1 MTTPR
6 VVAFCHAAYPDR
18 VDMAIDLA
26 DDPVD
31 QHTKMEM
38 IEAHDRDREWWGPD
52 GDPGGTVLRVEQGPE
67 GPYALLAGRRVPALI
82 DGDVVRLGIPARV
95 GYCAAWALT
104 ACERLIEDET
114 TEVALVFGRGYSNQ
128 QAWVE
133 FPDAQGR
140 WWVLDLTLS
149 GAPFDR
155 DAYYAALHAR
165 AGTRI
170 PIPDRATL
178 DAFREA
184 TKSVDPWDVPR
195 DEFMAR
201 LAPRE
206 RQKKE

>member
-1 MTTPR
+1 MTTQAPR
-6 VVAFCHAAYPDR
+6 VIAFCNAAYLDR
-18 VDMAIDLA
+18 LDMAIGLV

-31 QHTKMEM
+31 QHTKMLM
-38 IEAHDRDREWWGPD
+38 IEAHDQDLAWWGPD
-52 GDPGGTVLRVEQGPE
+52 GDPGGDVLRVERGPE
-67 GPYALLAGRRVPALI
+67 GPYALLAGRRVPAFI
-82 DGDVVRLGIPARV
+82 DGDVVRLGLRDRI
-95 GYCAAWALT
+95 GFCAAWALT

-165 AGTRI
+165 AGTRV
-170 PIPDRATL
+170 PIADRPTL
-178 DAFREA
+178 DAFRSLA
-184 TKSVDPWDVPR
+184 ALYDPWDQPR
-195 DEFMAR
+195 DEFLAR

-206 RQKKE
+206 RQE